1 MSMTASPNN
10 PYFRLSL
17 TFNPD
22 LFFGSQEWV
31 DLTLQMVTSRPPRSL
46 ELMGLP
52 GMGKSSL
59 LRYLADPRGALIK
72 HKKALQSP
80 FSLDP
85 TRIFPV
91 LIEFRLLPTGV
102 HPFTYLFGRF
112 QEELKGY
119 MEGLKG
125 GWPAGSSIIS
135 PADEPRTS
143 AAAAAAIEDALT
155 ILNGKGVRTVFL
167 FDDFHLAFGLLSHTE
182 TNNLRPWRDSAA
194 FIISTERRLDKV
206 NAKAAGSPF
215 FQSLPVVRFGGLG
228 PAEATRLTGKPAENA
243 GWPFHPDD
251 IEFAVARADGH
262 PYLLIVA
269 GSTLWETRVTLGL
282 AKAKKLAVSREYP
295 QLLAGYFRERFTPT
309 FKMYWE
315 HIEPAEQVALK
326 AVAQN
331 ESAPDN
337 PALVSLE
344 ELGLVKFDRKRERHV
359 AFSEL
364 FSEFIRG
371 VAEQHLEKG
380 GIGAKGV
387 EARLHTYLQ
396 QNADRICTF
405 DELSK
410 EIWGEE
416 ALDMEPELLQQRVQ
430 VTISRL
436 RKKLQAT
443 GVGKIVSVRKM
454 GYRFDPS

>member
-22 LFFGSQEWV
+22 LYFGSQEWV

-72 HKKALQSP
+72 HRKALQPP
-80 FSLDP
+80 FSSDP

-91 LIEFRLLPTGV
+91 LIEFRLLPTDA

-112 QEELKGY
+112 QEELKSY
-119 MEGLKG
+119 LERVKG
-125 GWPAGSSIIS
+125 GWSTGSSIIS
-135 PADEPRTS
+135 PASEPRTP

-155 ILNGKGVRTVFL
+155 VLNGRGVRTVFL

-215 FQSLPVVRFGGLG
+215 FQSLPIVRFGGLG
-228 PAEATRLTGKPAENA
+228 PAEAARLIGKPAEDA
-243 GWPFHPDD
+243 GWPFHHDD

-269 GSTLWETRVTLGL
+269 GSTLWEARVTLGL
-282 AKAKKLAVSREYP
+282 SKSKKLAVSKEYP
-295 QLLAGYFRERFTPT
+295 QLLTGYFKERFTPT

-315 HIEPAEQVALK
+315 NIEPAEQLVLK
-326 AVAQN
+326 AAAQTDF
-331 ESAPDN
+331 APDN
-337 PALVSLE
+337 PALVPLE

-359 AFSEL
+359 PFSEL
-364 FSEFIRG
+364 FSEFISD
-371 VAEQHLEKG
+371 VAEQPFEKG
-380 GIGAKGV
+380 GSGAKGV
-387 EARLHTYLQ
+387 ETRLHTYLK
-396 QNADRICTF
+396 QNADRVCTF

-416 ALDMEPELLQQRVQ
+416 SLDLETELLQQRVQ

-454 GYRFDPS
+454 GYRFVPS